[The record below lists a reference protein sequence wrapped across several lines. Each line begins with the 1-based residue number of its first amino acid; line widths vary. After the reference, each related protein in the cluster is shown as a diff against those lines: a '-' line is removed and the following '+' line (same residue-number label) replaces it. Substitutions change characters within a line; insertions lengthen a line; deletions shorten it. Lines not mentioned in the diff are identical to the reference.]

1 LGLCKR
7 KRNGDRMKISVREI
21 LEDAQAETN
30 NPTIKK
36 QLDKVIDLFCSE
48 IGIFENL
55 TIELD
60 N

>member
-1 LGLCKR
+1 
-7 KRNGDRMKISVREI
+7 MKISVREI

>member
-1 LGLCKR
+1 
-7 KRNGDRMKISVREI
+7 MKISVREI

-30 NPTIKK
+30 NPTIKN

-48 IGIFENL
+48 IGIFEN
-55 TIELD
+55 ICVEVD